1 MEKIFEDFLDN
12 VQIDDEELQD
22 DIDGAEIQYE
32 YRLEFDVIMNWYIN
46 SETVETMTKELLRF
60 QRKLTVML
68 ERCPQITHFSKPVF
82 YDSNVYQHVV
92 RHEEEKLKHY
102 DLDGVDIVGMKA
114 EDIFHADIDRILY
127 GVVTFNGDFDNACSV
142 MNFIKYF
149 VYRIFTISCNRV

>member
-1 MEKIFEDFLDN
+1 
-12 VQIDDEELQD
+12 
-22 DIDGAEIQYE
+22 
-32 YRLEFDVIMNWYIN
+32 
-46 SETVETMTKELLRF
+46 MTKELLRF

-82 YDSNVYQHVV
+82 YDSNAYQHVV
-92 RHEEEKLKHY
+92 RHEEDRLKHY

-114 EDIFHADIDRILY
+114 EDISRADIDRILY

-149 VYRIFTISCNRV
+149 VYRIFTISCKRV